1 MTYMK
6 RGAEKKKGIE
16 KKNIT
21 AIMGL
26 YFGMVPHYYSEH
38 PQHYSY
44 LFYSETE
51 SFMTDS
57 QQENKI

>member
-1 MTYMK
+1 MK